1 MTSLGCGKCQN
12 AAKDGIIPVREIFK
26 ALVAIMHKGFV
37 VIEYE
42 IDGDD
47 PMPGVI
53 CILAFM

>member
-1 MTSLGCGKCQN
+1 
-12 AAKDGIIPVREIFK
+12 VREIFK
-26 ALVAIMHKGFV
+26 DLVAIMHKGFV

-53 CILAFM
+53 CILASMRGVVAGMGYENHA